1 MRVLTGTRRSNRYA
15 MSGSVTW
22 RSVTDAGGAWRDGH
36 LLNASDIGL
45 LFETTRP
52 TLPVA
57 SPIEFVFTFQCRQ
70 GPHGAHVHGRG
81 HVVRSLHAPGDAAAM
96 ATTID
101 TYTILQ
107 SVIDR

>member
-1 MRVLTGTRRSNRYA
+1 
-15 MSGSVTW
+15 MSGPVTW
-22 RSVTDAGGAWRDGH
+22 RSVADAGGAWRDGQ
-36 LLNASDIGL
+36 LLNASDTGL

-52 TLPVA
+52 TPPVA
-57 SPIEFVFTFQCRQ
+57 SPIEFVFTFERRH

-81 HVVRSLHAPGDAAAM
+81 HVVRSLKAAGDTAAM

-107 SVIDR
+107 SAIDR